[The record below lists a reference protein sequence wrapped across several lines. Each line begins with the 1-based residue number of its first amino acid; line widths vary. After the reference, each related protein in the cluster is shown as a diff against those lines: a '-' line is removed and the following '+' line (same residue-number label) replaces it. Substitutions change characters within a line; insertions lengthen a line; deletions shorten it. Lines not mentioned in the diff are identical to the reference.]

1 MTYPLWP
8 YIVVMT
14 GKEETPT
21 PFSQPQNHP
30 QPSQK
35 EPGYGVR
42 TLDSAT
48 SLLLPVTQ
56 FSLQTGLMGY
66 SSDSLNTVATSSE
79 AICLSHWFPFLQCHL
94 SSCCRCGVLELG
106 RGIKDVGKSYLPQGL
121 RETKNRRKV
130 PCPSLS
136 SLLSQCVWP
145 SPGPQAQPNH

>member
-1 MTYPLWP
+1 MTSPLWP

-48 SLLLPVTQ
+48 SLLCALDSHSTRDSVFPTNRTNGLQ
-56 FSLQTGLMGY
+56 F
-66 SSDSLNTVATSSE
+66 
-79 AICLSHWFPFLQCHL
+79 
-94 SSCCRCGVLELG
+94 
-106 RGIKDVGKSYLPQGL
+106 
-121 RETKNRRKV
+121 
-130 PCPSLS
+130 
-136 SLLSQCVWP
+136 
-145 SPGPQAQPNH
+145 